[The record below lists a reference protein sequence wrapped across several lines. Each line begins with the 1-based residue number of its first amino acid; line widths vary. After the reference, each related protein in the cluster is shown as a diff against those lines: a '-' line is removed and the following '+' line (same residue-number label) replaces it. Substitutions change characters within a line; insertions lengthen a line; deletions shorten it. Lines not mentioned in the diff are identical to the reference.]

1 MGLQDFS
8 FLPCMHPP
16 FFIYTIYAQSSSSL
30 IISPRM
36 VTCQYTRIR
45 SPKMLPRK
53 ASLDHEK
60 CYPKVQWRL
69 YGHASE
75 TSINTFC
82 IASILKGKQRGEKAN
97 S

>member
-1 MGLQDFS
+1 MR
-8 FLPCMHPP
+8 
-16 FFIYTIYAQSSSSL
+16 TIEK
-30 IISPRM
+30 SPRISNTFL
-36 VTCQYTRIR
+36 VRQRISFRIDSYVRQRGRRIR
-45 SPKMLPRK
+45 SPKMLLRK

-82 IASILKGKQRGEKAN
+82 IASIPKGKQRGEKAN